1 MALYILS
8 AIIFPTL
15 FYLLIKR
22 RIINPKYSILLV
34 ILFLLILYILYSR
47 DSKKK
52 HNEYRVKKGK
62 EVAKESRLIIA
73 TCLRNA
79 EDSMSNIVCIYNK
92 FNCIFKEVKLVVL
105 ENDSNDK
112 TRKELLDLKNKSIP
126 DMDIVGC
133 GIDQDECKLK
143 VNNIR
148 TGRGK
153 ERTRR
158 MAKIRNI
165 MLAHIKTIQKDYDY
179 CLFFDGDL
187 KLEEFENEGIF
198 DTMYYFDKDKT
209 IDAIAA
215 NAYKDH
221 GEVYNR
227 MYDFFA
233 FKPSKGNRLS
243 AFSYYFK
250 DGLIK
255 VKSAFNGFVF
265 YRLPFSDEIKYNED
279 TTTCEH
285 IEFNEQLKN
294 MYINMNFVIEIL
306 AH

>member
-1 MALYILS
+1 MLPHVFS
-8 AIIFPTL
+8 TIIFLSL
-15 FYLLIKR
+15 FFLLIKR
-22 RIINPKYSILLV
+22 RAINPIYTIISVLSILIVLYLV
-34 ILFLLILYILYSR
+34 YSQ
-47 DSKKK
+47 DTKKK
-52 HNEYRVKKGK
+52 YNEKNIKKGK
-62 EVAKESRLIIA
+62 EVAKETRLIIA

-79 EDSMSNIVCIYNK
+79 EDSMSNIACIYNK
-92 FNCIFKEVKLVVL
+92 FNCIFKDVKLVVL
-105 ENDSNDK
+105 ENDSSDK
-112 TRKELLDLKNKSIP
+112 TRKELLELKKKSIP

-165 MLAHIKTIQKDYDY
+165 MLAHIKSIQKDYDY

-187 KLEEFENEGIF
+187 KIEEFENEGIF

-227 MYDFFA
+227 MYDYFA
-233 FKPSKGNRLS
+233 LKPYKGNRLL
-243 AFSYYFK
+243 ALSYYFK

-279 TTTCEH
+279 TNTCEH

-294 MYINMNFVIEIL
+294 MYVNMNFVIEISE
-306 AH
+306 H